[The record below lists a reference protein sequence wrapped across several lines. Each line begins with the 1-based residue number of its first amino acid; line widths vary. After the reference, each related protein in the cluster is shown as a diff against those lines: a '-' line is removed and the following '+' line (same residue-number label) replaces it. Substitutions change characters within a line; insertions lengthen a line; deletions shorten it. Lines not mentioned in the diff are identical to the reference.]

1 MPAMVVVDDAPRKAA
16 AGFLT
21 WGKRMGNKLE
31 QLKRGHSRER
41 LASSSNNN
49 LMLDQSLSNSTCSL
63 NALTSLTS
71 SPFALNVSRKPSFD
85 SSSSTLNVETCVSAG
100 GTTQTVNR
108 RNKMPR
114 RPPAANNGGA
124 ASSSTSQLSSYYR
137 CDDPSED
144 LNASDI
150 QTARNPKS
158 SPTKSSAPVPIPT
171 AVSACST
178 PSTSHRGYNNNN
190 NSNNTNMNSTG
201 YLPTKTVSCENIP
214 SITAASLQ
222 AALQK
227 VKVTEDSH
235 VVEQQDS
242 NGNSRFPYSFL
253 RSRLTSLPEENQQQ
267 QQQQSAYTT
276 APVSVPY
283 DVNQIKAKMHQMYT
297 DSVTNGGGNGLGSDE
312 LRLSSSTSSVL
323 LPTTLMRQSS
333 TVTDTDADSGIEKE
347 ASSDSSSLY
356 GSDVSSGGGNSWEL
370 LGRSGG
376 GSPSL
381 AETSR
386 NPLASQLYNNRNGS
400 DSLVPLSLPS
410 PPAAPASTHHRGT
423 PETKPSSQIIGGN
436 NNNSS
441 SSSSKW
447 DYREVKHRMRSRASS
462 LDNVK
467 LGESR
472 KWSLPSAGSAL
483 LGSTAAD
490 QHQQSPHNRKSSIPS
505 SDSVGAKSLNH
516 QKKESPLAADPVTS
530 SSSSSSKGA
539 DKKLTS
545 FLRVK
550 SESTSAIKS
559 PPEAAPPSVH
569 FQIGH
574 STRYI
579 PGRENDM
586 KSIAADH
593 RRVPPPNESGELG
606 ILITLKRG
614 MDGSQQGYVI
624 GHVEP
629 GGVADRDGKLQVGDE
644 IVNVNGKRL
653 RGIDVEEAR
662 HLLRSSPR
670 ETDIVIARDDRPSS
684 GASSFTMTSKSPT
697 QRTLPSP
704 SSLPSPSLPSPYDR
718 SSIGAH
724 LPPQHLQASTRL
736 CGDYSTYT
744 ELSALRECLNYPSLS
759 IAGSDDY
766 EEPDYVRLP
775 HSIDSSTASPAPPPQ
790 LRTRKQPPI
799 SRRES
804 DASVSGLMMS
814 SISNGDRVDGGSAQ
828 LRRSRSLSTAI
839 CEVTFSKGSR
849 KKSLGFSIV
858 GGRDSPKGS
867 MGIFV
872 KTIFPSGQAAEE
884 AKLLEGDEILS
895 VNDESLVG
903 LSHAEAIAVFKRI
916 KSGDVV
922 LTVVR
927 RGGNKYGKM
936 KSIDT
941 LDKLP

>member
-1 MPAMVVVDDAPRKAA
+1 
-16 AGFLT
+16 
-21 WGKRMGNKLE
+21 
-31 QLKRGHSRER
+31 
-41 LASSSNNN
+41 
-49 LMLDQSLSNSTCSL
+49 
-63 NALTSLTS
+63 
-71 SPFALNVSRKPSFD
+71 
-85 SSSSTLNVETCVSAG
+85 
-100 GTTQTVNR
+100 
-108 RNKMPR
+108 
-114 RPPAANNGGA
+114 
-124 ASSSTSQLSSYYR
+124 
-137 CDDPSED
+137 
-144 LNASDI
+144 
-150 QTARNPKS
+150 
-158 SPTKSSAPVPIPT
+158 VPIPT

-178 PSTSHRGYNNNN
+178 PSASHRGYNNNN

-235 VVEQQDS
+235 VVEQQEVFMTHNQQQSNNSHNNVLLPSSS

-253 RSRLTSLPEENQQQ
+253 RSRLTSLPEENQQQQ

-297 DSVTNGGGNGLGSDE
+297 DSVTNGGGNGLAPTK
-312 LRLSSSTSSVL
+312 LRLSSSTSCVFRESLGMMGVAPAYQHPPSHYGSSVL

-436 NNNSS
+436 NNNN

-516 QKKESPLAADPVTS
+516 QKKDSPLAADPVTS

-545 FLRVK
+545 FLRGHVRSVSFGRGALTLPGRKSSSKVK

-579 PGRENDM
+579 PGRENEIHC
-586 KSIAADH
+586 S
-593 RRVPPPNESGELG
+593 RSPSSLPPSGVIQQQQQQLPPMTKQYRLLRLIKDESGELG

-629 GGVADRDGKLQVGDE
+629 GGVADRYLPHHQ
-644 IVNVNGKRL
+644 
-653 RGIDVEEAR
+653 
-662 HLLRSSPR
+662 
-670 ETDIVIARDDRPSS
+670 
-684 GASSFTMTSKSPT
+684 SSF
-697 QRTLPSP
+697 
-704 SSLPSPSLPSPYDR
+704 
-718 SSIGAH
+718 
-724 LPPQHLQASTRL
+724 
-736 CGDYSTYT
+736 
-744 ELSALRECLNYPSLS
+744 
-759 IAGSDDY
+759 
-766 EEPDYVRLP
+766 
-775 HSIDSSTASPAPPPQ
+775 
-790 LRTRKQPPI
+790 PI
-799 SRRES
+799 
-804 DASVSGLMMS
+804 
-814 SISNGDRVDGGSAQ
+814 N
-828 LRRSRSLSTAI
+828 
-839 CEVTFSKGSR
+839 
-849 KKSLGFSIV
+849 
-858 GGRDSPKGS
+858 
-867 MGIFV
+867 
-872 KTIFPSGQAAEE
+872 
-884 AKLLEGDEILS
+884 
-895 VNDESLVG
+895 
-903 LSHAEAIAVFKRI
+903 
-916 KSGDVV
+916 VV
-922 LTVVR
+922 
-927 RGGNKYGKM
+927 
-936 KSIDT
+936 
-941 LDKLP
+941 